1 MSKPKLMIDPTQ
13 PPWKKKI
20 VLASI
25 FSVLQ
30 YDESPILEMFT
41 ILLAILTIFMVN
53 RWQYS

>member
-13 PPWKKKI
+13 PPWKKTI